1 MNILIKNSV
10 ETKTILEFD
19 YDGHHRVVEPHA
31 HGVSTAGNEVL
42 RGYQVAGGSVSGNVP
57 GWHLMKV
64 SKMVNLN
71 ATDSHFNS
79 PRPEYKRGDKGMT
92 IIYAQL

>member
-10 ETKTILEFD
+10 KTKTILEFN

-31 HGVSTAGNEVL
+31 HGISTAGNEVL
-42 RGYQVAGGSVSGNVP
+42 RCYQIEGGSVSGTVP
-57 GWHLMKV
+57 GWHLMKI
-64 SKMVNLN
+64 SKMVNLSI
-71 ATDSHFNS
+71 TDSHFDS

-92 IIYAQL
+92 TIYAQL